1 MGKPTA
7 TSKKASADNSS
18 ATATAQNISISSKSG
33 DELNKSSN
41 VSDTQMQSDDQNS
54 SVSYYDEA
62 GFRVTR
68 FVDRSSQ

>member
-1 MGKPTA
+1 M
-7 TSKKASADNSS
+7 
-18 ATATAQNISISSKSG
+18 SSKSG
-33 DELNKSSN
+33 AELNKTSN